1 MNVTPQLR
9 RLAAFIC
16 LALLLAVA
24 IIPGAFGLPLAFVFA
39 LCFVLSL
46 SVCVVLPVIENQ
58 TRTVPTLESPAF
70 SPRPPPLR

>member
-1 MNVTPQLR
+1 MNVTPRLR
-9 RLAAFIC
+9 RLGAFVC
-16 LALLLAVA
+16 LALLLAAA

-39 LCFVLSL
+39 LYFVVSI

-58 TRTVPTLESPAF
+58 TRTIPALELPAF